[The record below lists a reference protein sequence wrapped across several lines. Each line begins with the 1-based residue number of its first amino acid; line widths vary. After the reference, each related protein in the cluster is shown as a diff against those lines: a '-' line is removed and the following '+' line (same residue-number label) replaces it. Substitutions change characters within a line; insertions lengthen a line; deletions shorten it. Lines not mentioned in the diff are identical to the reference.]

1 MRPLDEALAVQQ
13 ERFYARAGLA
23 AFAGTVPFR
32 LSTSRATAAL
42 VAAVARRFAASL
54 ERARVH
60 VVDVGAG
67 TGRLGFHLLA
77 LGDPRVRV
85 TLTDASA
92 ALVASWRA
100 HPQLELAREQ
110 GRLAFHH
117 ARATAL
123 GPALATEPDEAL
135 VLCGTYLLDT
145 LPHALLEA
153 PSRRALVDA
162 RGRLRFADAELDDF
176 SRATLARLEAAT
188 SPSSGPAALAR
199 QATGTDASGTA
210 RRSPRARVLLPVGGF
225 EFLRATE
232 AALDAPAL
240 LLLADKGSL
249 TLEDSR
255 EPDPPRL
262 ARHGEGT
269 SAWVNFDALRAWL
282 GWRGWRV
289 APGSEPAFA
298 IGATVLKGRVAL
310 DGLFDGVEHPL
321 AAQRTV
327 TALRHEGEAGS
338 PAADWWE
345 RVASLTPDGDA
356 LLELAD
362 ALCAAPL
369 PPDDLRPRIGDW
381 LLTAVRT
388 AFRLP
393 ADDVA
398 FQAGRVLYRLGFAG
412 GAAACFSH
420 SLEQHGETTSARLN
434 RALCLAQLGALEVAR
449 EDVALVLGAEP
460 GHEGAR
466 RLLAQLEA

>member
-1 MRPLDEALAVQQ
+1 MRPLDEALAEQQ
-13 ERFYARAGLA
+13 ERFYARAGLS

-32 LSTSRATAAL
+32 LSTSRAMAAL
-42 VAAVARRFAASL
+42 VATAALRFAASQG
-54 ERARVH
+54 RARVH

-92 ALVASWRA
+92 ALVDAWRA
-100 HPQLELAREQ
+100 HPQLELAHEQ
-110 GRLAFHH
+110 GRLAFFH

-153 PSRRALVDA
+153 PNRRALVDA
-162 RGRLRFADAELDDF
+162 RGRLRFANAELDAF
-176 SRATLARLEAAT
+176 SRATLARLSAT
-188 SPSSGPAALAR
+188 PGGRP
-199 QATGTDASGTA
+199 
-210 RRSPRARVLLPVGGF
+210 ARVLLPVGGF

-232 AALDAPAL
+232 AALHAPAL

-298 IGATVLKGRVAL
+298 IGATGLKGRVAL
-310 DGLFDGVEHPL
+310 EGLFDGVEHPL
-321 AAQRTV
+321 AAQRKV

-338 PAADWWE
+338 PGADWWE
-345 RVASLTPDGDA
+345 RVASLPPDGDT

-362 ALCAAPL
+362 ALCTTPL
-369 PPDDLRPRIGDW
+369 PPDPLRPRLGDW

-388 AFRLP
+388 AFHLP

-449 EDVALVLGAEP
+449 DDVALVLRAEP

-466 RLLAQLEA
+466 RLLAQLEG